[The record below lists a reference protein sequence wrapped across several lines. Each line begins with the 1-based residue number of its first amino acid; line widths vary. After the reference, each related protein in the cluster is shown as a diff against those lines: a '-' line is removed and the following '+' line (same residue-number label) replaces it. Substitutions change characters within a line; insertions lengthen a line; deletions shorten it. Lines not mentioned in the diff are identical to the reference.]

1 MSVGTA
7 PIAFRALPARSPGA
21 SLRRMGESTATA
33 PLDAASASAL
43 RDRWNSV
50 RDRVSAAAG
59 RSGRKASDVM
69 LVVVTKSGSIDQ
81 IRELVNMGQVDL
93 AENRVQQLT
102 QRAATIG
109 EWLSRRS
116 EMDPKATVPQVR
128 WHMIGSLQRNK
139 VRKAMDVSR
148 LVHSMDSLRLAEE
161 MQAAAS
167 RRPTPMEVLVEVNV
181 SGEASKSGI
190 APPAVRHMLD
200 QMDTMVNLKVR
211 GLMCMAPLSGG
222 QDEARRTFERCK
234 ELFDDCRRSGS
245 GGDRFDILSM
255 GMSGDFEVAIECGAN
270 LVRVGGAVIGP
281 PQVEEA
287 ADEA

>member
-1 MSVGTA
+1 
-7 PIAFRALPARSPGA
+7 
-21 SLRRMGESTATA
+21 
-33 PLDAASASAL
+33 
-43 RDRWNSV
+43 
-50 RDRVSAAAG
+50 
-59 RSGRKASDVM
+59 
-69 LVVVTKSGSIDQ
+69 
-81 IRELVNMGQVDL
+81 
-93 AENRVQQLT
+93 
-102 QRAATIG
+102 
-109 EWLSRRS
+109 
-116 EMDPKATVPQVR
+116 MDPKATVPQVR

-167 RRPTPMEVLVEVNV
+167 RRTTPMEVLVEVNV

>member
-1 MSVGTA
+1 
-7 PIAFRALPARSPGA
+7 
-21 SLRRMGESTATA
+21 MGESTVTA

-43 RDRWNSV
+43 RDRWNGV

-109 EWLSRRS
+109 EWLNRRS

-128 WHMIGSLQRNK
+128 WHMVGSLQRNK
-139 VRKAMDVSR
+139 VRKAMDVAR

-161 MQAAAS
+161 MQAAAA

-181 SGEASKSGI
+181 SGEPSKSGI

-222 QDEARRTFERCK
+222 LDEARRTFERCK
-234 ELFDDCRRSGS
+234 ELFDDCRRAGS

>member
-1 MSVGTA
+1 
-7 PIAFRALPARSPGA
+7 
-21 SLRRMGESTATA
+21 
-33 PLDAASASAL
+33 
-43 RDRWNSV
+43 
-50 RDRVSAAAG
+50 
-59 RSGRKASDVM
+59 
-69 LVVVTKSGSIDQ
+69 
-81 IRELVNMGQVDL
+81 
-93 AENRVQQLT
+93 
-102 QRAATIG
+102 
-109 EWLSRRS
+109 
-116 EMDPKATVPQVR
+116 
-128 WHMIGSLQRNK
+128 MIGSLQRNK

-167 RRPTPMEVLVEVNV
+167 RRTTPMEVLVEVNV